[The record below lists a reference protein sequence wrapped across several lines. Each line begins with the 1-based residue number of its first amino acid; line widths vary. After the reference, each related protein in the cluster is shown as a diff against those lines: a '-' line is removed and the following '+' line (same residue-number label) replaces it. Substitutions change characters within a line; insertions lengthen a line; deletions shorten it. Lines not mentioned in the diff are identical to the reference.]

1 MQDPLITIGRIL
13 MLVFPPFMI
22 LVPLVTALL
31 APQRATEESAR
42 ARQRGLHLALVAG
55 TMFSLAVW
63 GTFVLLTPRF
73 ASAQWAAMWSWPLF
87 FPLWF
92 GLAWPLIRAKSP
104 HWEGAMYGAEAA
116 SGAVRTASLVNRERL
131 SPVTRWMWAVALLAS
146 VAGVAAIAA
155 RGLMPFPLESVGSG
169 DEAAATAQRTQW
181 WIFLGLS
188 LMGPLGLLWLPR
200 VLRAMLREPEPMDA
214 AGSRDLA
221 ELYAAQRRRRVL
233 GMFWLNGVAGPLV
246 LGGIFALVTWFPNSG
261 AIWGI
266 IGGVG
271 GTALGITGAVFGFM
285 MTAERAKIA
294 EARARLERISSASAG

>member
-181 WIFLGLS
+181 LIFLGLS

-200 VLRAMLREPEPMDA
+200 VLREPEPMDA
-214 AGSRDLA
+214 ASSRDLA

>member
-294 EARARLERISSASAG
+294 EARARLERSSSASAG

>member
-200 VLRAMLREPEPMDA
+200 VLREPEPMDA
-214 AGSRDLA
+214 ASSRDLA

>member
-1 MQDPLITIGRIL
+1 MQDPFITIGRIL

-31 APQRATEESAR
+31 VPQRATEESAR

-73 ASAQWAAMWSWPLF
+73 ASAQWAATWSWPLF

-104 HWEGAMYGAEAA
+104 HWEGAMHGAEAA

-188 LMGPLGLLWLPR
+188 ILGPLGLLWLPR

-246 LGGIFALVTWFPNSG
+246 LGGIFALVTWFPCSG

-294 EARARLERISSASAG
+294 EARARLEQSRAASAA

>member
-1 MQDPLITIGRIL
+1 MP
-13 MLVFPPFMI
+13 VFPPFMI

-31 APQRATEESAR
+31 VPQRATEESAR
-42 ARQRGLHLALVAG
+42 ARQRGLLLALVAG

-92 GLAWPLIRAKSP
+92 GLASPLIRAKSP

-116 SGAVRTASLVNRERL
+116 CGAVRTASLVNRERL

-188 LMGPLGLLWLPR
+188 LMGPLGLLWLLR

-246 LGGIFALVTWFPNSG
+246 FGGFFELVTWFPNSG

-271 GTALGITGAVFGFM
+271 GTALGIAGAVFAFM

-294 EARARLERISSASAG
+294 EARARLEQSRAASAA